1 MSDPAFFADEADR
14 RFQAA
19 CREARMAQG
28 RETKRRII
36 AGLADD
42 DWQNGL
48 DGLAEL
54 GQQAVSPLFSA
65 LCSASPLVRWRAVT
79 AFGVVVASLA
89 AKTPEKARV
98 VMRRFIWSLND
109 ESGGIGWGAPEAM
122 AEIMTQSPLLAR
134 EYHNHIAAYIHE
146 DHCRPDCFLEYAPLR
161 RGAVWGVARLAQ
173 VHPDLTAAT
182 EPDLLCALGDCDAH
196 IRGYAA
202 WACGLMGL
210 AAALPQ
216 LGELTTDSAALEIY
230 RDRSLA
236 ETSVGTLAAE
246 AISRITGSTPAHT

>member
-1 MSDPAFFADEADR
+1 
-14 RFQAA
+14 
-19 CREARMAQG
+19 MAQG
-28 RETKRRII
+28 RELKRRVI
-36 AGLADD
+36 AMLTEEDWEHGL
-42 DWQNGL
+42 N
-48 DGLAEL
+48 GLAEL
-54 GQQAVSPLFSA
+54 GQQAISPLFSA
-65 LCSASPLVRWRAVT
+65 LCSSSSLIRWHAVT
-79 AFGVVVASLA
+79 AFGVVVATLA
-89 AKTPEKARV
+89 ANTPEKARV

-122 AEIMTQSPLLAR
+122 AEIMTQSPLLAG

-161 RGAVWGVARLAQ
+161 RGAVWGLARLAQ
-173 VHPDLTAAT
+173 VRPDLTSAA
-182 EPDLLCALGDCDAH
+182 EHDLLCALGDCDAP

-210 AAALPQ
+210 ASALPQ
-216 LGELTTDSAALEIY
+216 LEGLTSDDATLEIY

-246 AISRITGSTPAHT
+246 AISRIAGSTPAHN